1 MSDMTR
7 PTFSLL
13 DEAWIP
19 VVYSDGYMTRVSLM
33 QIWHNLH
40 QIREIWHDSPL
51 IVATVHRLLMA
62 IWYRADKTSWT
73 NLQLKKKL
81 IETEVV
87 PVDVITSYLE
97 SFRARFDLFDAEY
110 PFYQTADL
118 ICNEK
123 MKPGPNTIL
132 RHSAITHFDK
142 SDDDN
147 PIPIP
152 AAEAVLWMLEH
163 QGYAFGGR
171 ITNSADSVIAAH
183 LVNGLI
189 LFLRGNTLFETLV
202 FSMPAYDN
210 NKLLGLPESL
220 SRDDAPAWEKPAPT
234 QSKRLPQGWLDV
246 LTWQSRRILLLP
258 EWIDDQWQVRHVIV
272 SGGYDLDNREF
283 QDPMQFMRVTKD
295 GPRLLKMNVDRATWR
310 DLIPCLIAQTP
321 EKVGGD
327 GIGGVKKPLIL
338 EELENISEELSMCP
352 RIQVIGIAND
362 KSKMELWRQE
372 VVNVPAKLFG
382 HIHAQSIIDDAL
394 NLCRLGEQC
403 LSGALFNM
411 AEASLKRGGTRN
423 VRREDISALANS
435 LGGRV
440 KYWGNLEALYM
451 YHVLQRL
458 EKLVELGNADNTP
471 KAMSDVLSDWQSFL
485 ITYTRDVYNEVAGA
499 VQHANSLRAFSIGE
513 STLHALFYTQI
524 INKGGER

>member
-19 VVYSDGYMTRVSLM
+19 VVYSDGYMTRVSLLK
-33 QIWHNLH
+33 IWHDLH

-62 IWYRADKTSWT
+62 VWYRADRISFK
-73 NLQLKKKL
+73 
-81 IETEVV
+81 
-87 PVDVITSYLE
+87 SYDTKADLLE
-97 SFRARFDLFDAEY
+97 SSSIPVAGITAYLQSQRARFDLFDAEY
-110 PFYQTADL
+110 PFYQTAALAHD
-118 ICNEK
+118 EK

-202 FSMPAYDN
+202 FSMPAYEN
-210 NKLLGLPESL
+210 KKLLKLDHSL

-283 QDPMQFMRVTKD
+283 QDPMQFMRSTKD
-295 GPRLLKMNVDRATWR
+295 GKRLLKINVERATWR

-327 GIGGVKKPLIL
+327 GIGGVEKPIVLD
-338 EELENISEELSMCP
+338 ELATMESDVNP

-372 VVNVPAKLFG
+372 VINVPAKLFG
-382 HIHAQSIIDDAL
+382 HVHAQSIIDDAL

-435 LGGRV
+435 LGGRI

-458 EKLVELGNADNTP
+458 EKLVELGNTDTIP
-471 KAMSDVLSDWQSFL
+471 KAMSDVLSEWQAFL

-513 STLHALFYTQI
+513 STLHALIYTQI